1 MAIKIAGTTVINDD
15 KNILNISDKF
25 NTKTGATGAVTHDF
39 STGSVFYHTDMT
51 ANFTTNVTSLPSAI
65 GSACV
70 VTLILNQG
78 ATAYYSNALQIEG
91 GAQTIRW
98 QGGTAPSATANVVNT
113 QVFIIFRTGASTFL
127 VLSQLGMYN

>member
-1 MAIKIAGTTVINDD
+1 MAIKIAGTTVVNDD
-15 KNILNISDKF
+15 RNILNIGDKF

-39 STGSVFYHTDMT
+39 STGSVFYHSSIS

-65 GSACV
+65 GSAVV

-78 ATAYYSNALQIEG
+78 TTAYYSNALQIEG

-98 QGGTAPSATANVVNT
+98 QGGVTPAVTANVVNT
-113 QVFIIFRTGASTFL
+113 QVFIIFKTGASSYL
-127 VLSQLGMYN
+127 VLSQIGMYN